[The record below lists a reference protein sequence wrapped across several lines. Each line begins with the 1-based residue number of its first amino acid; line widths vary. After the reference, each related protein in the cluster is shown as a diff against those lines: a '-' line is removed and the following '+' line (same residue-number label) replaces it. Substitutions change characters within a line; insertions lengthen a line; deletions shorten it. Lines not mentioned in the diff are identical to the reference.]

1 MGHFLNTGIY
11 TLSLSKDQENY
22 SLLFFCPMGPN
33 QLTIT
38 PPFNS
43 HCNPQYKSDQF
54 PQPGYGRDR
63 LRFSPPKTFQTT
75 SSSFSGGHLQHKAVM
90 NQLYSPFPWLKML
103 YCIKINKSRCFGT
116 AKAKNES
123 DSSSW
128 CSGPSQEG
136 KIFKFQVQSCCH
148 ILLLHFIQCLLQ
160 VKHVYRYEFM
170 LYLPFKQM
178 IHSVFILQSF
188 SV

>member
-103 YCIKINKSRCFGT
+103 YCIKINQDALEQQKQKMRVILHPGVQDHHRKGRF
-116 AKAKNES
+116 
-123 DSSSW
+123 SSSRFSPAVTF
-128 CSGPSQEG
+128 C
-136 KIFKFQVQSCCH
+136 FC
-148 ILLLHFIQCLLQ
+148 ILS
-160 VKHVYRYEFM
+160 
-170 LYLPFKQM
+170 
-178 IHSVFILQSF
+178 SVCFR
-188 SV
+188 